1 MRLRIEHRTA
11 YRFTMPQARIIQLLR
26 LTPPSFAG
34 QAVID
39 WHVQVDCDA
48 RLRTGRDGYGNETTM
63 LYVDGPIAAMTLT
76 VGGEVLTE
84 DRAGMVSG
92 TPEPL
97 PPGLFLR
104 STVQAAHDEAI
115 AAFARAVAATET
127 TPLARLHALNEALKE
142 RIRFDSSNGN
152 PHRDAAATF
161 AEGQGVCQDIAH
173 VFLAAARLMG
183 HPARYVSGHLWRGE
197 GGEVQPAAHAWAEAW
212 LDDYGWIGFDPTNGV
227 CPTDAYVR
235 VAAGLDY
242 HDAAPVSG
250 ARTGGGDE
258 ALQVEVAVAQASGQS
273 QA

>member
-1 MRLRIEHRTA
+1 MRLHIEHRTA
-11 YRFTMPQARIIQLLR
+11 YRFSVPQARIIQLLR
-26 LTPPSFAG
+26 VTPPSFVG

-63 LYVDGPIAAMTLT
+63 LYVDGPVAAMTLT

-84 DRAGMVSG
+84 DRAGMVTG

-104 STVQAAHDEAI
+104 STAQAAPDAAI
-115 AAFARAVAATET
+115 TAFAKGIADAEA
-127 TPLARLHALNEALKE
+127 TPLARLHALNETLNE
-142 RIRFDSSNGN
+142 RIRFDTSNGN

-161 AEGQGVCQDIAH
+161 AAGQGVCQDIAH

-183 HPARYVSGHLWRGE
+183 HPARYISGHLWRGE
-197 GGEVQPAAHAWAEAW
+197 GSEVQPAAHAWAEAW

-227 CPTDAYVR
+227 CPTGAYVR

-250 ARTGGGDE
+250 ARIGGGDE
-258 ALQVEVAVAQASGQS
+258 ALHVEVAVAQASGQS